1 MLNTCAP
8 AAAVPLPP
16 GDVPLVPRLWVRLCL
31 RRSQFRLN
39 TFPHAEQLYGLISVW
54 VSRWVFR
61 LERWLKDLLHTG
73 HLCGDS
79 SIWRILWTAKVR
91 SVQKLPKQS
100 KDKAKDK
107 TLDLLYVNY
116 TISALRIFGIQ
127 LAANYER
134 NYQRKARSRNYASYF
149 KGLASMHRG
158 IIKDIT
164 KPVKPNI
171 GATNGGKKEQLA
183 NHGKLLLLDES

>member
-1 MLNTCAP
+1 MNVQLLLIVKSYLLPAAVAATLFIKLSMLNTCAP

-91 SVQKLPKQS
+91 DWQKPFPHSVHLKGFSLLWMYLQQK
-100 KDKAKDK
+100 
-107 TLDLLYVNY
+107 
-116 TISALRIFGIQ
+116 
-127 LAANYER
+127 
-134 NYQRKARSRNYASYF
+134 
-149 KGLASMHRG
+149 HR
-158 IIKDIT
+158 
-164 KPVKPNI
+164 
-171 GATNGGKKEQLA
+171 L
-183 NHGKLLLLDES
+183 